1 MTGFALKKY
10 AERTIA
16 EAGIDNAAFG
26 AQQLMQHVLQM
37 DTAALL
43 LCQNEPVSP
52 VHEKKLEQLLERR
65 CDGEPLQYLLGSW
78 DFLGRPFSV
87 GAGVLIPRP
96 ETEELCAFVIDEIE
110 NRSQPIVFDLC
121 AGSGCIG
128 LSVKLRVPQARVYLV
143 EKYDAA
149 LQWLNRNREAHGLT
163 RQVPVIQGD
172 VLRGSSAFSTFP
184 RPDVIVSNPPY
195 IERNLLPGLQ
205 REVQK
210 EPMTALDGGDDGL
223 DFYRCFASD
232 WMAFLAD
239 GGIFAVECGE
249 TQADAVAALF
259 METCTSVEIRNDFNN
274 IPRFVIARKET
285 V

>member
-10 AERTIA
+10 AERTLA
-16 EAGIDNAAFG
+16 EAGIDNAAFE
-26 AQQLMQHVLQM
+26 AQQLLQYLLQK

-43 LCQNEPVSP
+43 LCQNDPVSP
-52 VHEKKLEQLLERR
+52 MLEKKLEQLLERR
-65 CDGEPLQYLLGSW
+65 CGGEPLQYLLGSW

-87 GAGVLIPRP
+87 GEGVLIPRP
-96 ETEELCAFVIDEIE
+96 ETEELCAFVKDEIE

-128 LSVKLRVPQARVYLV
+128 LSVKLQVPQARVYLV

-172 VLRGSSAFSTFP
+172 VLRGSGAFSTLP

-195 IERNLLPGLQ
+195 IEHALLPGLQ

-223 DFYRCFASD
+223 AFYRCFASD

-249 TQADAVAALF
+249 TQADTVAALF
-259 METCTSVEIRNDFNN
+259 METCAAVEVRNDFNN
-274 IPRFVIARKET
+274 IPRFVIARKEA